1 MKQARQQQLIISGR
15 GGQGVLTI
23 TRLLAETAAALALEV
38 ITAETHGMAQRGGS
52 VISMVKVGPFM
63 GPLIA
68 PGQAQVGLFLAADNL
83 PRHSFYLHPQAAVF
97 VNTKTPGS
105 YQALDALGLA
115 QRLGLPPVSLNLIL
129 LGYAA
134 ASGQLFC
141 PVQSLEETLAAVTPA
156 KWLAA
161 SHQALTAGAA
171 AWPA

>member
-1 MKQARQQQLIISGR
+1 MKPKQQIIISGR
-15 GGQGVLTI
+15 GGQGVLTL

-52 VISMVKVGPFM
+52 VISMIKVGPFM

-68 PGQAQVGLFLAADNL
+68 AGQAQVGLFLTPDNL
-83 PRHSFYLHPQAAVF
+83 KVHSSYLHPQAAVF
-97 VNTKTPGS
+97 VNTASPGS
-105 YQALDALGLA
+105 YTALDALDLA
-115 QRLGLPPVSLNLIL
+115 LRLGLPPVSLNLIL

-141 PVQSLEETLAAVTPA
+141 QPQSLEQTLAAVTPA

-161 SHQALTAGAA
+161 SQKALAAGAA